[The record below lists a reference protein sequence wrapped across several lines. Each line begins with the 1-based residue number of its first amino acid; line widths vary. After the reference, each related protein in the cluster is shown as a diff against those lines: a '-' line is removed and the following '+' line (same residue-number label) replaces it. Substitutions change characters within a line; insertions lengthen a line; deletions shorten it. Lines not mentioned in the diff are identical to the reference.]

1 MIVELFY
8 VLLIIIPVIPILLII
23 GAIVKT
29 EYRKEFLKQI
39 NISEDTIMVENCELN
54 NSGFIINEL
63 RKVVAYIKHH
73 SSAIN
78 HIELKFKKNG
88 FKFMIASDQEVRDEL
103 WVFYK
108 EKEIGRITNN
118 QVYKDI
124 YYGNCA
130 DAIKLKNE

>member
-8 VLLIIIPVIPILLII
+8 VLIVIVLIIITIFKIKNKINKIFIIFVIIIPVIPILLII

-39 NISEDTIMVENCELN
+39 NINEDIIMVENCELN

-63 RKVVAYIKHH
+63 RKVAPYIKHH

-78 HIELKFKKNG
+78 HIELKF
-88 FKFMIASDQEVRDEL
+88 
-103 WVFYK
+103 
-108 EKEIGRITNN
+108 
-118 QVYKDI
+118 
-124 YYGNCA
+124 
-130 DAIKLKNE
+130 